1 MESERNSQDF
11 EVAAVTESA
20 PSPHYHRIQQPPPPP
35 PSDVMPYLRHPGKL
49 HPPTPSYYPHRH
61 AEEKTLL
68 EIKEIVSAFSSMPT
82 EFLNSW
88 LRPVTSTTVI
98 QVPQAAPPAPVEPI
112 STMAVPIQT
121 VQTTNTLFP
130 GGLSFRLRKTLDIT
144 WSTMH
149 AEKNF
154 TTLKSYLI
162 SAIWTGVIVDATT
175 SRQDFEIDH
184 EALPDEEFEN
194 VRKYFYR

>member
-11 EVAAVTESA
+11 EAAAVTESA

-88 LRPVTSTTVI
+88 RRPVASTTVI
-98 QVPQAAPPAPVEPI
+98 QVPQAAPPAPV
-112 STMAVPIQT
+112 
-121 VQTTNTLFP
+121 
-130 GGLSFRLRKTLDIT
+130 
-144 WSTMH
+144 
-149 AEKNF
+149 
-154 TTLKSYLI
+154 
-162 SAIWTGVIVDATT
+162 
-175 SRQDFEIDH
+175 
-184 EALPDEEFEN
+184 
-194 VRKYFYR
+194 